1 MDCEKGIVDHMS
13 TCMGVNMAKRTNLAS
28 ALQNARGKAPV
39 KSKVTKPV
47 AVKEAADNLPPSR
60 QGKKAITGFFD
71 PAVSRQLKQLALDE
85 DKTIQALL
93 SEALNDLFIKH
104 NHKPIA

>member
-1 MDCEKGIVDHMS
+1 
-13 TCMGVNMAKRTNLAS
+13 MAKRTNLAS
-28 ALQNARGKAPV
+28 ALQSASGKSPV
-39 KSKVTKPV
+39 KKTVEAKTKPV
-47 AVKEAADNLPPSR
+47 AVKVTPANTPPSR

-71 PAVSRQLKQLALDE
+71 PIVSRQLKQLALDE
-85 DKTIQALL
+85 DKTVQSLL

>member
-1 MDCEKGIVDHMS
+1 MTRKS
-13 TCMGVNMAKRTNLAS
+13 NLAS
-28 ALQNARGKAPV
+28 ALQNASGKGPA
-39 KSKVTKPV
+39 KETALSKTTKPV
-47 AVKEAADNLPPSR
+47 TVKDTPANTPPSR

-71 PAVSRQLKQLALDE
+71 PVVSRQLKQLALDE
-85 DKTIQALL
+85 DKTVQSLL

>member
-1 MDCEKGIVDHMS
+1 
-13 TCMGVNMAKRTNLAS
+13 MAKKPNLAS
-28 ALQNARGKAPV
+28 ALQNASGKASAKDIAPPSE
-39 KSKVTKPV
+39 KTIKPV
-47 AVKEAADNLPPSR
+47 AVKDTSPTTPPSR

-71 PAVSRQLKQLALDE
+71 PIVSRQLKQLALDE
-85 DKTIQALL
+85 DKTVQLLL

>member
-1 MDCEKGIVDHMS
+1 
-13 TCMGVNMAKRTNLAS
+13 MAKRTNLAS
-28 ALQNARGKAPV
+28 ALQNASGKTKEAIAVTEKKAKPVPV
-39 KSKVTKPV
+39 KET
-47 AVKEAADNLPPSR
+47 ADNVPPSR

>member
-1 MDCEKGIVDHMS
+1 
-13 TCMGVNMAKRTNLAS
+13 MAKRTNLAS
-28 ALQNARGKAPV
+28 ALQSASGKAPV
-39 KSKVTKPV
+39 KEKVATTTERKTKPV
-47 AVKEAADNLPPSR
+47 VVKATPANTPPSR

-71 PAVSRQLKQLALDE
+71 PIVSRQLKQLALDE
-85 DKTIQALL
+85 DKTVQSLL

>member
-1 MDCEKGIVDHMS
+1 MVK
-13 TCMGVNMAKRTNLAS
+13 KTNLAS
-28 ALQNARGKAPV
+28 ALQNASGKTSINQPV
-39 KSKVTKPV
+39 TISERKTTPISVKKSSINT
-47 AVKEAADNLPPSR
+47 PPSR

-71 PAVSRQLKQLALDE
+71 PIVSRQLKQLALDE
-85 DKTIQALL
+85 DKTVQSLV

>member
-1 MDCEKGIVDHMS
+1 
-13 TCMGVNMAKRTNLAS
+13 MAKKTNLAS
-28 ALQNARGKAPV
+28 ALQNASG
-39 KSKVTKPV
+39 KVTAKETISVTNKRPKPV
-47 AVKEAADNLPPSR
+47 AVKETSPDLPPSR
-60 QGKKAITGFFD
+60 QGKKAITGYFD
-71 PAVSRQLKQLALDE
+71 PIVSRQLKQMALDD

>member
-1 MDCEKGIVDHMS
+1 MPK
-13 TCMGVNMAKRTNLAS
+13 KQNLAS
-28 ALQNARGKAPV
+28 ALQNASGKRSSNETLSSSER
-39 KSKVTKPV
+39 KTKPV
-47 AVKEAADNLPPSR
+47 VIKNTPANTPPSR

-71 PAVSRQLKQLALDE
+71 PIVSRQLKQLALDE
-85 DKTIQALL
+85 DKTVQSLL

>member
-1 MDCEKGIVDHMS
+1 MS
-13 TCMGVNMAKRTNLAS
+13 KRTNLVS
-28 ALQNARGKAPV
+28 ALQNASGQTKV
-39 KSKVTKPV
+39 KETLQETERKPKPV
-47 AVKEAADNLPPSR
+47 LVKENSSTTPPSR

-71 PAVSRQLKQLALDE
+71 PIVSRQLKQLALDE
-85 DKTIQALL
+85 DKTLQSLL